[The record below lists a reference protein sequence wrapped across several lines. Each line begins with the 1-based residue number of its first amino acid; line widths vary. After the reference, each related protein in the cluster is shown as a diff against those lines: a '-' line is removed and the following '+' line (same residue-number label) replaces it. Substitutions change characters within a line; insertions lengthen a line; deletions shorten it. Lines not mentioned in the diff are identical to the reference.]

1 MNTGGGA
8 GLIEAAEDEILDLLV
23 LVGKALDNLGASV
36 DVLGHGDSGDEE
48 TGRGLC
54 GSSLLLTVGLLVLG
68 DEGEGSLEFL
78 IGLPFFGGD
87 ETDGAGSA
95 GSVVEA
101 GEGEGVVGPLVA
113 SELDKLSIV
122 SLGESPNN
130 AVGGLHFYRK
140 TMSQLI

>member
-1 MNTGGGA
+1 
-8 GLIEAAEDEILDLLV
+8 
-23 LVGKALDNLGASV
+23 LVGEALDDLGGSV
-36 DVLGHGDSGDEE
+36 DVLGDVNSGDEE
-48 TGRGLC
+48 TGLGFG
-54 GSSLLLTVGLLVLG
+54 GSSKLLSVGLLVLG

-78 IGLPFFGGD
+78 FGVLFSGN

-130 AVGGLHFYRK
+130 AVGGLHFYRN
-140 TMSQLI
+140 TMSQLV

>member
-78 IGLPFFGGD
+78 FGVLFSGD

>member
-1 MNTGGGA
+1 MKAGGSA
-8 GLIEAAEDEILDLLV
+8 GLNEAAEDELLDLLV
-23 LVGKALDNLGASV
+23 LVGEALDNLGNSV
-36 DVLGHGDSGDEE
+36 DVLGHLGGGDEE
-48 TGRGLC
+48 TSLGGS
-54 GSSLLLTVGLLVLG
+54 GSSLLLAVGLLVLG

-78 IGLPFFGGD
+78 FGVLFSGS
-87 ETDGAGSA
+87 EADGAGSA

-140 TMSQLI
+140 SMSQLV

>member
-1 MNTGGGA
+1 MNAGGGA
-8 GLIEAAEDEILDLLV
+8 DLGEATENLVLDLLV
-23 LVGKALDNLGASV
+23 LVGEALDNLGDTV
-36 DVLGHGDSGDEE
+36 DVLGHVDGRDED
-48 TGRGLC
+48 TGLGGC
-54 GSSLLLTVGLLVLG
+54 GSSLLLPVGKLVLG

-78 IGLPFFGGD
+78 FGVLFSGD

-101 GEGEGVVGPLVA
+101 SDGEGVVGELVA

-130 AVGGLHFYRK
+130 AVGGLHFYRN
-140 TMSQLI
+140 TMSQLV